1 MEIILKWVLSIS
13 LLLFLLPNMSTSEE
27 EPVKAVL
34 IDFLHK
40 LSIEN
45 KNIDSDLLWN
55 TSTDPCTGGWIGV
68 YCDKHNITVQ
78 KIVLE
83 GLHLDG
89 YIHLS
94 RLCAERPI
102 TVLSL
107 KQNNLQGG
115 LPDDIGGC
123 KRLTQ
128 LFLGGNRLSGP
139 LPSSLSSLN
148 NLKRLDISDN
158 MFSGPLPPDLSK
170 ISGLITFSAQNNNLN
185 GSIPGFDFEN
195 FDDFNVSYND
205 FSGPIPEGGGQLS
218 YMSFVGNPGLCG
230 EPLKNACPPPMT
242 QSSSKKKM
250 KMLGRLLILLSGY
263 IVLGLVLLCFVVFK
277 LIKRRKANNT
287 PEKLVGGAP
296 ERRSSGSSSSAT
308 KSTIE
313 GGGHSSVTKSTIEGG
328 PSRSEYS
335 IATTT
340 ENSSLVVLQ
349 NPSMNVRKTLRF
361 EDLLKAPAE
370 LMGRGRFGSLYKVML
385 EDGRTMVVKRIK
397 GWGIER
403 EEFEKR
409 MGRLD
414 EVRHRGVLPAL
425 AFYCSKQ
432 EKLLVYQYQP
442 NGSLFSLLH
451 GNQNGQAFNWASR
464 LNVASNIASALAHMH
479 KELQLDGIAHG
490 NLKSSN
496 ILMDHHMDPL
506 ITEYG
511 LAPTIITTNQNLP
524 NTFESDVYSLGVVLL
539 ELLTGKTVQNNGP
552 ELARW
557 VQSVV
562 QEEWTVEVFDKVL
575 VLDGS
580 SEDRMVHLLRIAL
593 KCIDPAP
600 EARPRAGEVAA
611 MIECV
616 KEDEERSLVSDTSL
630 VGE

>member
-1 MEIILKWVLSIS
+1 MDRILTWVVLSIS
-13 LLLFLLPNMSTSEE
+13 LLFLLPNMSTSEE

-68 YCDKHNITVQ
+68 YCDKRNVTVQ

-83 GLHLDG
+83 GLQLDG

-94 RLCAERPI
+94 RLCAERSI

-148 NLKRLDISDN
+148 NLKRLDVSDN

-170 ISGLITFSAQNNNLN
+170 ISGLVTFSAQNNNLN
-185 GSIPGFDFEN
+185 GSIPRFDFKN

-205 FSGPIPEGGGQLS
+205 FSGPIPEGGGGQLS

-230 EPLKNACPPPMT
+230 EKLKNACPPPMT
-242 QSSSKKKM
+242 QSSSLKKM
-250 KMLGRLLILLSGY
+250 KMLGRLVILLSG
-263 IVLGLVLLCFVVFK
+263 
-277 LIKRRKANNT
+277 
-287 PEKLVGGAP
+287 
-296 ERRSSGSSSSAT
+296 
-308 KSTIE
+308 
-313 GGGHSSVTKSTIEGG
+313 
-328 PSRSEYS
+328 
-335 IATTT
+335 
-340 ENSSLVVLQ
+340 
-349 NPSMNVRKTLRF
+349 F

-385 EDGRTMVVKRIK
+385 EDGTTMVVKRIK

-511 LAPTIITTNQNLP
+511 LAPTIIATNQNLP

-539 ELLTGKTVQNNGP
+539 ELLTGKAMQNNGP

-562 QEEWTVEVFDKVL
+562 REEWTVEVFAKVL
-575 VLDGS
+575 VLDS
-580 SEDRMVHLLRIAL
+580 ASEKRMVHLLRIAL

-600 EARPRAGEVAA
+600 EARPGAGEAAA